1 MAGGLLEYS
10 GLVTKTKAMR
20 ARLLGADDYTAISE
34 YESVTDF
41 IAFCGSSL
49 LMRRYL
55 NGTGEVAHRGQ
66 VEAVIRDSLY
76 MDYCKL
82 YRFSGVQ
89 PRRALQ
95 FVFSRYEI
103 NVIKTV
109 CSLRWRETG
118 GKSP

>member
-1 MAGGLLEYS
+1 
-10 GLVTKTKAMR
+10 
-20 ARLLGADDYTAISE
+20 
-34 YESVTDF
+34 
-41 IAFCGSSL
+41 
-49 LMRRYL
+49 MRRYL
-55 NGTGEVAHRGQ
+55 NDTGSGTPRSGGGGDP
-66 VEAVIRDSLY
+66 DSLY

-118 GKSP
+118 GRSP